1 MIHRFLK
8 NYTYLMFIIPLAGC
22 SGSAIVDPVV
32 DSSNQ
37 ATGVI
42 EPSTPPTIPST
53 SSTPTTTSFTGI
65 FPPGS
70 IWSTDISAATLDY
83 QSAATINWM
92 ASNGNWGYRQL
103 SWWPYNYLR
112 ISTEWRLLK
121 KTASTPM
128 VPFQKRSDYYGAC
141 DSNITAF
148 PLPAGGGIQNVN
160 NYSACSTNTGG
171 DCHLVV
177 YDEVNKKLYESYMTD
192 YSGGKITSTC
202 GVVWDTAKVY
212 PADGR
217 GDQCTSTDAAGTP
230 ASALLFTADDLAAGH
245 IDHALRLSLPN
256 TMIRANTFVHPA
268 THASTAP
275 NQYGSSP
282 IYGARFRL
290 KASFDISTYSPAMKV
305 ILTAMKQYGMILSDG
320 GDMSIS
326 AASDLDTTHKF
337 SEFNLNVDN
346 ALNGLTVDNFEV
358 VDGGTRI
365 PLTFN
370 CVRNGQ

>member
-1 MIHRFLK
+1 M
-8 NYTYLMFIIPLAGC
+8 
-22 SGSAIVDPVV
+22 S
-32 DSSNQ
+32 
-37 ATGVI
+37 
-42 EPSTPPTIPST
+42 
-53 SSTPTTTSFTGI
+53 
-65 FPPGS
+65 
-70 IWSTDISAATLDY
+70 
-83 QSAATINWM
+83 
-92 ASNGNWGYRQL
+92 SNGNWGYRQL
-103 SWWPYNYLR
+103 SWWPLNNLR
-112 ISTEWRLLK
+112 IASEWRLLK
-121 KTASTPM
+121 KTSSTPM
-128 VPFQKRSDYYGAC
+128 VPFQKRGDYYTNDC
-141 DSNITAF
+141 DNITTF

-171 DCHLVV
+171 DCHLTV

-202 GVVWDTAKVY
+202 GIVWDTAKVY
-212 PADGR
+212 PAAGR
-217 GDQCTSTDAAGTP
+217 GDQCSSTDAAGIP
-230 ASALLFTADDLAAGH
+230 ATALLFTADDLAAGH
-245 IDHALRLSLPN
+245 IDHALRFSLPN

-290 KASFDISTYSPAMKV
+290 KASFNISSYSAGMQV
-305 ILTAMKQYGMILSDG
+305 ILKALKQYGMILSDG

-326 AASDLDTTHKF
+326 AASDLDTTHKY
-337 SEFNLNVDN
+337 SEFGLNLDSAFAGIDV
-346 ALNGLTVDNFEV
+346 GNFEV

>member
-1 MIHRFLK
+1 MEDQEHNVIQKILK
-8 NYTYLMFIIPLAGC
+8 NYTYLMLILPLAAC
-22 SGSAIVDPVV
+22 SPSARTSTISGSND
-32 DSSNQ
+32 
-37 ATGVI
+37 ATSV
-42 EPSTPPTIPST
+42 PAPPTPPTPSG
-53 SSTPTTTSFTGI
+53 PFTGI
-65 FPPGS
+65 FPKGS
-70 IWSTDISAATLDY
+70 IWSTDISNATLDY

-103 SWWPYNYLR
+103 SWWPHNHLR

-128 VPFQKRSDYYGAC
+128 VPFQKRGDYYSAC
-141 DSNITAF
+141 DTITSF

-171 DCHLVV
+171 DCHLTV

-192 YSGGKITSTC
+192 YSGGKLTSTC
-202 GVVWDTAKVY
+202 GIVWDTSKVY
-212 PADGR
+212 PIDGR

-275 NQYGSSP
+275 NQYGASP

-290 KASFDISTYSPAMKV
+290 KANFDISRYSPAMQV
-305 ILTAMKQYGMILSDG
+305 ILKALKQYGMILSDG

-326 AASDLDTTHKF
+326 AASDLDTVNKYAD
-337 SEFNLNVDN
+337 FNLNVDQ
-346 ALNGLTVDNFEV
+346 ALADLTVDKFEV

-370 CVRNGQ
+370 CIRNGQ